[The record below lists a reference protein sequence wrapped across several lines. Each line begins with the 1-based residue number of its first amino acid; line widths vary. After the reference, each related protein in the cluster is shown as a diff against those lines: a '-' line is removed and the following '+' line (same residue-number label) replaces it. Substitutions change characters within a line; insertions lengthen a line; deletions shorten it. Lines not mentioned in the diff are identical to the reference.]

1 MIINIVAIIFHVFN
15 LTSTMK
21 MKSIKGERG
30 VKMERNNVERTIH
43 ISVNSYI
50 LAPKNNDNEALAA
63 APPYPPKNTHHRE
76 KFVSTKL
83 TSSLV

>member
-1 MIINIVAIIFHVFN
+1 MIINLVAIIFHVFN

-21 MKSIKGERG
+21 MKSTKGERG

-63 APPYPPKNTHHRE
+63 AAPPLPTYKH
-76 KFVSTKL
+76 
-83 TSSLV
+83 SSP

>member
-1 MIINIVAIIFHVFN
+1 
-15 LTSTMK
+15 
-21 MKSIKGERG
+21 
-30 VKMERNNVERTIH
+30 MERNNVERTIH

-63 APPYPPKNTHHRE
+63 AAPYPPINTLHRE

>member
-1 MIINIVAIIFHVFN
+1 MIINLVAIIFHVFN

-43 ISVNSYI
+43 FSVNLYI

-63 APPYPPKNTHHRE
+63 APPLPTYKH
-76 KFVSTKL
+76 
-83 TSSLV
+83 SLP